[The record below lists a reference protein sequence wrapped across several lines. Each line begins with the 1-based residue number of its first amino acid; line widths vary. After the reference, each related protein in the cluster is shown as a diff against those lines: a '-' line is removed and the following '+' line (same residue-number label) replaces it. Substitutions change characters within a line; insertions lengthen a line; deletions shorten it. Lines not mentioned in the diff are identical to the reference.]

1 MNSTANCLGFM
12 TAVALLWFGESSN
25 MGALAIIVVDTQV
38 HIWAANTPER
48 PWGEGMENRAH
59 LPVPLGHEEL
69 LGLMD
74 RAGVDCAIL
83 IPPSLDGDRN
93 DLCLAAAHEHA
104 DRFAVMGRLLLGHP
118 CAPAQLAAMKHQRA
132 MLGVRLTF
140 HRDDDRP
147 LLTNGAA
154 DWFWPAAERLQMP
167 VMVHAPEQLP
177 QIAAI
182 AARHPGLKIIID
194 HMGFAR
200 ETMDE
205 HAGAAAQRVCE
216 LARYRN
222 VFVKVSALP
231 CYSTQGYPF
240 HNLHDPLKRVIEK
253 FGVERS
259 FWGSDFSR
267 LPGSCSYR
275 QALTMF
281 TEELDF
287 LSAGELEWVMGR
299 GVLQCLGWQP
309 QMREA
314 RSRPPLA

>member
-1 MNSTANCLGFM
+1 
-12 TAVALLWFGESSN
+12 
-25 MGALAIIVVDTQV
+25 V

-59 LPVPLGHEEL
+59 LPVPLGHEDL
-69 LGLMD
+69 LLLMD

-93 DLCLAAAHEHA
+93 DLCLAAAQQHQ
-104 DRFAVMGRLLLGHP
+104 DRFAVMGRLLLGHAS
-118 CAPAQLAAMKHQRA
+118 APARLAEMKQQRG

-147 LLTNGAA
+147 LLTNGVA

-167 VMVHAPEQLP
+167 VMVHAPERLRE
-177 QIAAI
+177 IGAI
-182 AARHPGLKIIID
+182 AARHPGLKVIVD

-200 ETMDE
+200 ETMDG
-205 HAGAAAQRVCE
+205 HAVPAAQRLCE
-216 LARYRN
+216 LAIYPN
-222 VFVKVSALP
+222 VFVKVSALA
-231 CYSTQGYPF
+231 CYSTEGYPF
-240 HNLHDPLKRVIEK
+240 RNLHDPLKRIIEG

-267 LPGSCSYR
+267 LPKSCSYR
-275 QALTMF
+275 QAVTAF

-287 LSAGELEWVMGR
+287 LSDQDRKWVMGDAI
-299 GVLQCLGWQP
+299 LDFLGWK
-309 QMREA
+309 
-314 RSRPPLA
+314 